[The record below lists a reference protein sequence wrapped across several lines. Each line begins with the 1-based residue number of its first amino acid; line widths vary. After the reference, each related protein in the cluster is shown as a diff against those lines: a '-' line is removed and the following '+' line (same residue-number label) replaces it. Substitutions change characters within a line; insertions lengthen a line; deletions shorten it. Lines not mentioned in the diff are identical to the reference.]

1 MEQELNNLSSKI
13 LKCYFYSI
21 RTHQSDIR
29 WFELFEQLNNLNYK
43 LPNMKEDYKKD
54 LALANIMTYIEQQFG
69 VPMLHIN
76 LVEWLKE
83 KAYHPFIFD
92 VYTKLSDLRS
102 I

>member
-1 MEQELNNLSSKI
+1 MEKELNNLSSKI
-13 LKCYFYSI
+13 FKCYLYSMI
-21 RTHQSDIR
+21 TKRKDVR
-29 WFELFEQLNNLNYK
+29 WFELFEQICYLNYQ
-43 LPNMKEDYKKD
+43 LPNIKDDFEKD